1 LRVYAD
7 TSFLVSLY
15 TPDVN
20 SGVAARKMR
29 GARDVLLLTSFGEVE
44 LTNAIELRVY
54 RRELTATEVKLALA
68 ALESDV
74 RDGVYTL
81 TPVPAAMYEKARQL
95 SRSHTAK
102 MGTRTLDVLYVAAA
116 LVLKADAFYTFDR
129 RQSDLAKA
137 VDFSIPIRVGF
148 RSI

>member
-1 LRVYAD
+1 MRVYPD

-20 SGVAARKMR
+20 SGIAARKMR
-29 GARDVLLLTSFGEVE
+29 GVRDAFLLTSFGEVE
-44 LTNAIELRVY
+44 LTNAIELRVF
-54 RRELTATEVKLALA
+54 RRELTGTEVKVALA

-74 RDGVYTL
+74 RDGVFTV
-81 TPVPAAMYEKARQL
+81 TPVPAAVYEKARHL

-102 MGTRTLDVLYVAAA
+102 LGTRTLDVLHVAAA
-116 LVLKADAFYTFDR
+116 LVLKVDAFYTFDR

-137 VDFSIPIRVGF
+137 VDLSVPIRLN
-148 RSI
+148 